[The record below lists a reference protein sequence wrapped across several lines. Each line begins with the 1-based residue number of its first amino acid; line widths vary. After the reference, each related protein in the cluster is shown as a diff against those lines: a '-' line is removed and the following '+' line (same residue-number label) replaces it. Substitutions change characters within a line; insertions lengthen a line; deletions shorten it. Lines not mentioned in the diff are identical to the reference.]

1 MSINILEMLL
11 AYLRGVHSNLNCKG
25 GHNAQNEGSEIK
37 LLTLVKVNPQFGSN
51 FQPKQHK
58 LT

>member
-11 AYLRGVHSNLNCKG
+11 AYLRGVHSNLNCKE

-37 LLTLVKVNPQFGSN
+37 LIGPANPYY
-51 FQPKQHK
+51 
-58 LT
+58 